1 MEKIIIYRGTYTI
14 VGAIFAFLVTQ
25 SSLTDRTQLWLLVT
39 YIVVGIIV
47 TELLI
52 RKARKKQDE
61 ASIQE
66 ENVQS

>member
-1 MEKIIIYRGTYTI
+1 MKKIIIYRGIYTI
-14 VGAIFAFLVTQ
+14 VGAIFAFFVTQ
-25 SSLTDRTQLWLLVT
+25 SSLTDRTQLWLLIT

-66 ENVQS
+66 ENVQR